1 MFEAWIAETPAA
13 IAGFESR
20 LRGTGFR
27 ADFTRRSLEDLERYM
42 RDRWASGD
50 QFRITG
56 TRDDAFTDGACRY
69 VGETLLRACGGGV
82 ARRVWA

>member
-1 MFEAWIAETPAA
+1 MSTRAQDLMFEAWIAEMPAA

-27 ADFTRRSLEDLERYM
+27 ADFTRGSLEDLERSM

-50 QFRITG
+50 VL
-56 TRDDAFTDGACRY
+56 GAVVPRH
-69 VGETLLRACGGGV
+69 GPTELEALG
-82 ARRVWA
+82 